1 MSWKDIIKGEVE
13 DEEVNE
19 RLDELEAL
27 YYELEQLNAEG
38 LLDSEVT
45 EKIKQA
51 LSVVHRTV

>member
-1 MSWKDIIKGEVE
+1 MSWKDIIKEEVE

-45 EKIKQA
+45 EKIKEA

>member
-1 MSWKDIIKGEVE
+1 MSWKDIIKGELE

>member
-1 MSWKDIIKGEVE
+1 MSWKDIIKEEVE
-13 DEEVNE
+13 NEEVNE

-27 YYELEQLNAEG
+27 YYELEQLNAED